1 MRDGH
6 YLDGLFLGETTDE
19 AARNRAKVKTR
30 LTRGDQIGSAKS
42 AEADM
47 GRTITKTD
55 RKMTAQWRAAWIALS
70 PEWRRAISRFC
81 MIADADVGEAAFHGS
96 GEV

>member
-1 MRDGH
+1 
-6 YLDGLFLGETTDE
+6 
-19 AARNRAKVKTR
+19 
-30 LTRGDQIGSAKS
+30 
-42 AEADM
+42 M

-81 MIADADVGEAAFHGS
+81 MIADADVGEAAFRG
-96 GEV
+96 GGQI